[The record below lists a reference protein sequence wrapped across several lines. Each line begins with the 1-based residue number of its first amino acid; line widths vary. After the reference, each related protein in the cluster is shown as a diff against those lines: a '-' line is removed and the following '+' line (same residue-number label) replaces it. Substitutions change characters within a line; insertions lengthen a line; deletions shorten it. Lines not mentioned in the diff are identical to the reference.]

1 MALVK
6 PITKK
11 KPNAIQETLYQDLFA
26 FNLVNNENKDLNL
39 LENENAVKQSIIN
52 ILLTNVG
59 ERHFNPDYG
68 SDINKVLFENITPQ
82 TISTLKSLIR
92 TSIENFEPRAKI
104 LEVSV
109 TPSADE
115 HYLNVNVIF
124 NIINKTE
131 PIDLDILLNRI
142 R

>member
-1 MALVK
+1 M
-6 PITKK
+6 
-11 KPNAIQETLYQDLFA
+11 
-26 FNLVNNENKDLNL
+26 
-39 LENENAVKQSIIN
+39 
-52 ILLTNVG
+52 LTNVG

-131 PIDLDILLNRI
+131 PINLDILLNRI

>member
-82 TISTLKSLIR
+82 TIST
-92 TSIENFEPRAKI
+92 
-104 LEVSV
+104 
-109 TPSADE
+109 
-115 HYLNVNVIF
+115 
-124 NIINKTE
+124 
-131 PIDLDILLNRI
+131 
-142 R
+142 